1 MRSDPSVH
9 GRLRTVALPDGE
21 TVPALGQGTWNMA
34 ERPDRR
40 NDEIA
45 ALRIGVDLGMT
56 VIDTAEMYGRG
67 AAEALVGEALGNRRP
82 EIFLV
87 SKVLPHHATRRGTVS
102 ACEASLRRLKT
113 DHLDLYLLHWR
124 EGVPLDETIEAF
136 EMLKQA
142 GKIRRWGV
150 SNFDVADL
158 EDADSLS
165 DARRMATNQVLYNLK
180 RRGIEFDVLPWCHER
195 GIPIMAYS
203 PLEQGQLVEHRTVM
217 SIARRL
223 EATPAQI
230 ALAWILRREAVIAIP
245 KSSSPNRVREN
256 RGALDIELGDD
267 DLQVLDK
274 AFPPPRRKVPLQM
287 I

>member
-245 KSSSPNRVREN
+245 KSSSPDRVREN

-267 DLQVLDK
+267 DLQVLEK

>member
-267 DLQVLDK
+267 DLQVLEK
-274 AFPPPRRKVPLQM
+274 AFPPPRGKVPLQM